1 MLSCC
6 GIKSKRMF
14 NNKKKYDIN
23 SIRNI
28 NHDLVKNL
36 KDENCS
42 TVTKKQKEILLRA
55 FGSLKTFSYFII
67 VLT

>member
-14 NNKKKYDIN
+14 NNKKNYDIN
-23 SIRNI
+23 SIQNI
-28 NHDLVKNL
+28 NHDLVNNL

-42 TVTKKQKEILLRA
+42 TVTKKQKETLLRA
-55 FGSLKTFSYFII
+55 FGSLKSFSYFII
-67 VLT
+67 ALT